1 MTAFRAVA
9 RSIENRALRIAL
21 PAPRGGPIGGTRA
34 TSVAASIIASFVLG
48 CGSGTEPP
56 GSPKGPTPASIDLA
70 PANDTTAPSAVVH
83 ITATTRDEHGTPLTG
98 LRLTWTSSDNAVA
111 SVDTTG
117 AVTAGA
123 PGQAR
128 IAATIGALSASTTI
142 TVLPPL
148 VVSGTDSTVV
158 RDAAFTIHGT
168 GFTTAR
174 FALQG
179 QPLPAQIIGDTIAR
193 LTASPGLFEP
203 CVPADARV
211 LLTIDNAAK
220 EHVERSV
227 ALAAVPLSIQLA
239 PGEDRI
245 LSGSPAGCELHVAS
259 AGEYVAIPFVRDRP
273 GGRRLNATDSVSV
286 RVVIGAT
293 PAAARAALRAP
304 LPVSADPLERAAP
317 PLSAAVV
324 SDVVPFS
331 REPLLTRHTA
341 AATTGCALPTQ
352 LDDTVTVQTSRYPWG
367 QLLGPGG
374 YVGYGPSVAADEPWS
389 VAAISSHVIVFTDT
403 QTLREMASDA
413 KLRGKIQ
420 GLATV
425 YDSILMPFYAKW
437 TRGIPDKDSTGK
449 LIVYVGDAKT
459 LPNWANV
466 LGTGMRRC
474 PGSGE
479 SIFLNAVD
487 AILPLEAFI
496 HEVGHVADLGWS
508 TTLHAE
514 DGMYEEGTATFF
526 ATLYQQGNSDTTLF
540 ANASAFGAVDGITT
554 FCVLPRWQTMSGPYS
569 VGRAY
574 PFGCFVLGYLLQRR
588 IQTVGGSLHD
598 ALAQWGARGDSVL
611 TITRAAAALGI
622 PNAPDVFPEFL
633 ASWYADDYVSGSSPA
648 LQITMWNVREI
659 MQTPGISSQYQ
670 FVMPDLA
677 WSNAGG
683 DATFAFGA
691 PDARFVQF
699 EAGANTALIL
709 RRTPATFDPS
719 LIGVTILRT
728 R

>member
-1 MTAFRAVA
+1 MTGFRAVV
-9 RSIENRALRIAL
+9 RTIESHATRVAL
-21 PAPRGGPIGGTRA
+21 PAPRGGRIRGTRA
-34 TSVAASIIASFVLG
+34 ASVAASIVASFLLG
-48 CGSGTEPP
+48 CGSGTEPS
-56 GSPKGPTPASIDLA
+56 GTPKGPTPASIDLA

-83 ITATTRDEHGTPLTG
+83 LTATIRDQHGTPLTG
-98 LRLTWTSSDNAVA
+98 IRLTWTSSDKAVA

-148 VVSGTDSTVV
+148 VVSGTDSTLV
-158 RDAAFTIHGT
+158 RDVAFTIHGT

-193 LTASPGLFEP
+193 LMPSPELFEP

-220 EHVERSV
+220 EHLEQSV
-227 ALAAVPLSIQLA
+227 ALAAIPLSIQLA

-245 LSGSPAGCELHVAS
+245 MSGSAAGCELHVAS
-259 AGEYVAIPFVRDRP
+259 AGQYVAIPFVRDRP
-273 GGRRLNATDSVSV
+273 SGRRLNATDSVSV
-286 RVVIGAT
+286 RVLIGAT
-293 PAAARAALRAP
+293 PAAARAALRAAS
-304 LPVSADPLERAAP
+304 PVLVGQLERAGP
-317 PLSAAVV
+317 PLSANAV

-331 REPLLTRHTA
+331 REQLVTRHTSG
-341 AATTGCALPTQ
+341 ATTGCVLPTQ
-352 LDDTVTVQTSRYPWG
+352 LGDTVTVQTSRYPWG

-389 VAAISSHVIVFTDT
+389 VAAISSHVVVFTDT
-403 QTLREMASDA
+403 QTLREMTNDA

-425 YDSILMPFYAKW
+425 YDSILLPFYAKW
-437 TRGIPDKDSTGK
+437 TRGVPDKDSTGK

-466 LGTGMRRC
+466 LGTGLRRC

-496 HEVGHVADLGWS
+496 HEVGHVVDLGWS
-508 TTLHAE
+508 TTLHTE

-540 ANASAFGAVDGITT
+540 ANAPAFGAVDGITT

-574 PFGCFVLGYLLQRR
+574 PFGCFVLSYLLQRR
-588 IQTVGGSLHD
+588 IQMVGGSLHD
-598 ALAQWGARGDSVL
+598 ALAQWGTRGDSVL

-622 PNAPDVFPEFL
+622 PNAADVFPEFL
-633 ASWYADDYVSGSSPA
+633 ASWYADDYVPGTSPA
-648 LQITMWNVREI
+648 LQSTMWNVRQV
-659 MQTPGISSQYQ
+659 MQTTGISSQYQ
-670 FVMPDLA
+670 FVMPDVT
-677 WSNAGG
+677 WNIAGG
-683 DATFAFGA
+683 DVTFAFGA

-699 EAGANTALIL
+699 EAGANTALVL
-709 RRTPATFDPS
+709 RRTPADFDSS